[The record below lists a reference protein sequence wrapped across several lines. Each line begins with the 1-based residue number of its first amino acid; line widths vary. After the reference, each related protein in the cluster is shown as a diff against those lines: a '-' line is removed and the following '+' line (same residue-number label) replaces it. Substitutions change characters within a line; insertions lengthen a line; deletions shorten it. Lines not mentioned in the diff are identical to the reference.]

1 MGSGGLEVKPLWD
14 GSFPHYASIL
24 APIYI
29 SKCFVQKVLWKY
41 RWNFR
46 LMGQVS
52 VTVQFCPSVKWIER
66 SVFENATLIFENVQL
81 EYHSTGMLF
90 YVNKACFSFF
100 FFFVGGKVLWK
111 SLLLSGEVN
120 FILNLKTRRLKML
133 KQFLVIGKRFNIVRF
148 IDITCSVWKFKFF
161 FFFLEGSI
169 FRWITYLDFSLLC
182 FMPNVKDEVANIS
195 RVGNRLPTG
204 VGGKSGV
211 SCERNFW
218 LHLWDECMCEMISG
232 PSSVICNC
240 VCICF

>member
-1 MGSGGLEVKPLWD
+1 ME
-14 GSFPHYASIL
+14 FPAYGPGKRYSSIL
-24 APIYI
+24 PLCKMNWEI
-29 SKCFVQKVLWKY
+29 SVWKCYLDFWKCSAGVPQH
-41 RWNFR
+41 R
-46 LMGQVS
+46 
-52 VTVQFCPSVKWIER
+52 
-66 SVFENATLIFENVQL
+66 NVILCEQSL
-81 EYHSTGMLF
+81 LF
-90 YVNKACFSFF
+90 LFF